1 MITLKWT
8 LVFPVAVNMQL
19 IGARARVRALAR
31 VSTNLYAEYD
41 VQKLI
46 SSASPRIDAGKQ

>member
-1 MITLKWT
+1 MITPKWT
-8 LVFPVAVNMQL
+8 LIFPVAVNMQL
-19 IGARARVRALAR
+19 IGARARARAR
-31 VSTNLYAEYD
+31 VSANLYAEYD